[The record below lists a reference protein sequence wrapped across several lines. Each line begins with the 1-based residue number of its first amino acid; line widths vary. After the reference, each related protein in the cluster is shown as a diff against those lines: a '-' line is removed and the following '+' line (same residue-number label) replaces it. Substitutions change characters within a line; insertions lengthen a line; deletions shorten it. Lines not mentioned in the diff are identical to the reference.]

1 MKGVCEII
9 LLAALIAITSGLPS
23 GEPNAGE
30 SVDAPAVFADLIA
43 QAQAGI
49 ENLRKDIQE
58 KLNLPDQDTVVNTIK
73 TQSTNLVENVQNYIK
88 QVSEDVKAKSPEL
101 EQTWNGVKEKLT
113 KVVDDIN
120 AQIPN
125 AKEQASQLQAKLT
138 NGLDIL
144 VVESNKAAQAI
155 GQNSEK
161 IREDFAKITKQAV
174 DIAVQTTRNLDNQL
188 RELAVT
194 DAPK

>member
-1 MKGVCEII
+1 MMFII
-9 LLAALIAITSGLPS
+9 S
-23 GEPNAGE
+23 
-30 SVDAPAVFADLIA
+30 
-43 QAQAGI
+43 
-49 ENLRKDIQE
+49 K
-58 KLNLPDQDTVVNTIK
+58 
-73 TQSTNLVENVQNYIK
+73 
-88 QVSEDVKAKSPEL
+88 VKAKSPEL
-101 EQTWNGVKEKLT
+101 EETWNGVKEKLT

-138 NGLDIL
+138 NGLNVL
-144 VVESNKAAQAI
+144 VEESNKAAQAI

-161 IREDFAKITKQAV
+161 IREDVAKITKQAV